1 MASLEQASIVILAR
15 NFNPTIASK
24 EWLLAKK
31 IISGPVANF
40 IHVPNLSMVEA
51 QGATLVLDENRLQ
64 LTSRQPEAPS
74 LPALAA
80 ASRRFVRALPHTP
93 YTAVGLNLRFAIL
106 TAGLDLAA
114 LGRPK
119 ARSLA
124 RIFGDNCHVG
134 YKITFLHEG
143 FRVAVDIPPS
153 TNGTEPARLAL
164 NFHADVADAHEA
176 IERLS
181 RNGEVLAKAEN
192 IVRGVAPDG

>member
-1 MASLEQASIVILAR
+1 MASLEQASVVILAR
-15 NFNPTIASK
+15 NFNPTIASQ

-31 IISGPVANF
+31 IISAPVTNF
-40 IHVPNLSMVEA
+40 VHVPNLSIVEG
-51 QGATLVLDENRLQ
+51 QGVRFVLDEARLQ
-64 LTSRQPEAPS
+64 LMSRQPDVPS
-74 LPALAA
+74 LPKLAT

-124 RIFGDNCHVG
+124 RIFGENCHVG

-164 NFHADVADAHEA
+164 NFHADVTDAAEA
-176 IERLS
+176 LERLS
-181 RNGEVLAKAEN
+181 RHGEVLAKAEN